1 MKRKG
6 NRYSH
11 KAKIEYVIYNGTN
24 ASAVFSLIRDYVKG
38 EIKEDKLDYQFLE
51 FENKE
56 GDIEYIHP
64 GEYVCI
70 DYHKQILVC
79 DEQDFLEHTVA

>member
-38 EIKEDKLDYQFLE
+38 ALSEFTSLE
-51 FENKE
+51 FITFENSDGEKQ
-56 GDIEYIHP
+56 YVYS

-70 DYHKQILVC
+70 DHFKQIIVC